1 MRKLVLGAALVVAA
15 TSVGCTT
22 SDGGSDEVA
31 VPVSWK
37 FTELSTNSTLGCP
50 TGFGTAVIKSQPIDD
65 VTHLGIGQPFTD
77 QFNCSDLHGTIGL
90 PDGDVYLIWVE
101 ITSNS
106 GGTLY
111 AQSQETIYDTLT
123 DTGVVDAEI
132 IDDGGFFFLEWDLY
146 DASNRLVGCA
156 DAGSKSVEV
165 IATGLS
171 SGTESTDDSFDCTD
185 HYGVTAP
192 VIAGTYQVAIQA
204 LDASNAALGDGPSVT
219 KDIVAPGDYTDLG
232 LVKIRLDP

>member
-1 MRKLVLGAALVVAA
+1 MKKLVLGAALVVAA

-50 TGFGTAVIKSQPIDD
+50 SGFGTAVIKSQPIDD

-111 AQSQETIYDTLT
+111 AQSQETLYDTLT

-146 DASNRLVGCA
+146 DATNRLSSCQTEGSSFVEINATVA
-156 DAGSKSVEV
+156 DGS
-165 IATGLS
+165 GLE
-171 SGTESTDDSFDCTD
+171 TTTFDCAD
-185 HYGVTAP
+185 HYGTTRP
-192 VIAGTYQVAIQA
+192 LPEGTYTVGVEA
-204 LDASNAALGDGPSVT
+204 LDSTRAQIGKADELIDR
-219 KDIVAPGDYTDLG
+219 DIVAPGGYTGLG
-232 LVKIRLDP
+232 LVKVRIDP